1 MSLPI
6 WLLSSGCSA
15 VTGKLDI
22 AAGIIPDDLRLD
34 ARAGEIGRRIH
45 MRAETDDRHRL
56 VAICGNGRIDIA
68 VFIEMRI
75 GKTDRQQFVDQNPAE
90 ILLFF
95 GGRLRRRGGIGLG
108 VDNDIAEKTVE
119 NSVGHGIQ
127 SSKII

>member
-1 MSLPI
+1 
-6 WLLSSGCSA
+6 
-15 VTGKLDI
+15 
-22 AAGIIPDDLRLD
+22 
-34 ARAGEIGRRIH
+34 
-45 MRAETDDRHRL
+45 
-56 VAICGNGRIDIA
+56 
-68 VFIEMRI
+68 MRI